1 MNLIKHLVTVNSS
14 DREPSSITDVS
25 IIREDELW
33 RLIISRRT
41 EAGDPMFERTEVLL
55 TGDYF
60 EKFTSGDFRFLLSD
74 FRVPGMISDGKLME
88 VLPML
93 REGEQSVP
101 ETYHDEFM
109 DRNRDKWIFFGIADV
124 IERRNNIA
132 EAMFRIGEMERILD
146 NLNCLILTVKNT
158 EPSEAEINAFFNF
171 LPEVE
176 KLGKYY
182 AGSDWKNDFELDEAG
197 EFPSYLKRGVLSEDG
212 VYNALECYYEL
223 IEELG

>member
-1 MNLIKHLVTVNSS
+1 MNLIKHIVTVNSS

-25 IIREDELW
+25 IIRENELW

-41 EAGDPMFERTEVLL
+41 EVGDPIFERTEILL

-74 FRVPGMISDGKLME
+74 FRVPGIISDGKLME

-101 ETYHDEFM
+101 ETYHDGFM
-109 DRNRDKWIFFGIADV
+109 DRNRDKWKFFGITDV

-146 NLNCLILTVKNT
+146 NLNCLMLTVKNT

-182 AGSDWKNDFELDEAG
+182 AGSDWKNDFALDEAG

-212 VYNALECYYEL
+212 VYTALECYYEL